1 MPDPDTLLLGTG
13 ALAFLLGAGIA
24 GYLIYKRSGK
34 QTRNLLIVQH
44 LDTIR
49 LAANEKRLHPDEKA
63 KVDVDAAFRALEK
76 LIHGS
81 PTSVHV
87 DLDEMKDRWEAL
99 NLQLKEFSNQS
110 TVSTLRSSIMT
121 TRTDRLANEIMELA
135 KHMEARLD

>member
-1 MPDPDTLLLGTG
+1 MSEPTTLFLAALVLFVIVAGGTG
-13 ALAFLLGAGIA
+13 ALFFVRGF
-24 GYLIYKRSGK
+24 RRR
-34 QTRNLLIVQH
+34 QRNLQIARQ
-44 LDTIR
+44 LDIIR

-63 KVDVDAAFRALEK
+63 SVDVAAAFRTLEK

-99 NLQLKEFSNQS
+99 NLQLKEFSEQD
-110 TVSTLRSSIMT
+110 TITTLRSSIVT

-135 KHMEARLD
+135 RHMESRLD

>member
-1 MPDPDTLLLGTG
+1 LPESSTLITAVLALG
-13 ALAFLLGAGIA
+13 FLLGGGIA
-24 GYLIYKRSGK
+24 AYLLSANYRKRSK
-34 QTRNLLIVQH
+34 NLLIVKH
-44 LDTIR
+44 LDIIR
-49 LAANEKRLHPDEKA
+49 LAANEKRLHPDQKA
-63 KVDVDAAFRALEK
+63 KVDVDAAFLALEK

-99 NLQLKEFSNQS
+99 NLQLTEFSEQS

-135 KHMEARLD
+135 KHMEHRLD